1 MCPGRLR
8 MIRQVAWLP
17 AGQLGKGP
25 EGLIL
30 LTQHLPSTLALSHQS
45 GARHQ
50 GRICTLH
57 HQDPHSQVL
66 RNSGF
71 GAAPLS
77 SPSGLFLP
85 KHMHLCQ
92 NPSIEDLPCKCKA
105 SQKVDSTIGSCF
117 FTKWKRHRQ
126 PPAQPGYWCSLFTVS
141 VDKPC
146 DPHATAFS
154 PFLSPQTL
162 ERLRHPDSPRKSHS
176 RLKAKESQPQ
186 S

>member
-1 MCPGRLR
+1 MPRKAPHDQTSGMAPSRPTRKRPRGAHSPNSASAFHTCALTSVWGQTPGKDLY
-8 MIRQVAWLP
+8 P
-17 AGQLGKGP
+17 PPPGP
-25 EGLIL
+25 P
-30 LTQHLPSTLALSHQS
+30 LPSLEKL
-45 GARHQ
+45 
-50 GRICTLH
+50 RIR
-57 HQDPHSQVL
+57 S
-66 RNSGF
+66 S
-71 GAAPLS
+71 PLS

-92 NPSIEDLPCKCKA
+92 NPSMEDLPCKCKA

-146 DPHATAFS
+146 NPHATAFS